1 MTLAVHWTP
10 CYGMRNATL
19 PKATLCCRCKG
30 ASMAVRVTKTVTCEG
45 ESGESSSGSSS
56 RQSET
61 RKLGFGT
68 KNSKS
73 ENRRGHKQGGE
84 ADGLN
89 ANGKKSA
96 EKRAVAMREGSKQ
109 LQNVLRNVDKETA
122 AEQSRKLG
130 IDPQV
135 AAKGKVD
142 FVRVETW
149 AGDGTEAALENL
161 PMKSFSPAFIAD
173 EDTAPFYEQL
183 VRRLQ
188 LLDSKGEISVAQG
201 RPIPPF
207 ERWSF
212 STNHYIQ
219 FLQDQLAVY
228 SVLKDVIAAVK
239 NSKSSGNTGPRS
251 SGDGSSSQAVRAVT
265 LFDTV
270 LGLDRTKELTA
281 DIAAVSGAAAA
292 DSDLHTPSLEPTT
305 QTTAYVKYIEQVGRN
320 AAAELSTEACLQ
332 LLAHI
337 FAIHVAHLT
346 TGMRVGAKAV
356 ERLSIVKKSRAV
368 HFYRDYPQQAQDPLR
383 VLIAAV
389 NTAGSY
395 LLPEERE
402 QVMQE
407 LANAIQRTSL
417 LFAVLAIEEQL
428 EVTT

>member
-1 MTLAVHWTP
+1 
-10 CYGMRNATL
+10 
-19 PKATLCCRCKG
+19 
-30 ASMAVRVTKTVTCEG
+30 MAVRVTKTVTCEG
-45 ESGESSSGSSS
+45 ESGESSS

-96 EKRAVAMREGSKQ
+96 EKRAVAMREGSKH

-212 STNHYIQ
+212 SINHYIQ

-251 SGDGSSSQAVRAVT
+251 NGDGSSSQAVRAVT
-265 LFDTV
+265 VFDTV

-305 QTTAYVKYIEQVGRN
+305 QTTAYVKYIERVGRN

-356 ERLSIVKKSRAV
+356 ERLSVVKKSRAV

-395 LLPEERE
+395 ILPEERE

-407 LANAIQRTSL
+407 LAKAIQRTSL